1 MRCSAWSEGEA
12 QLDKDESISSGPEG
26 GGGAACLARALRRSV
41 AFQRYWVEGG
51 TLYDVSYKY
60 FFSCLFPRRG
70 WDAMAGVDN
79 INMRTDRGLEHFS
92 TVSSP
97 ERVLTLTNQITVF

>member
-1 MRCSAWSEGEA
+1 MRCSPWSEGEA
-12 QLDKDESISSGPEG
+12 KLDKVESISSGPEG
-26 GGGAACLARALRRSV
+26 GGGAALRRSV

-60 FFSCLFPRRG
+60 FFSCLLPRRG

-79 INMRTDRGLEHFS
+79 NYNNNLRTDGGMIDGGR
-92 TVSSP
+92 
-97 ERVLTLTNQITVF
+97 